1 MDKITSNPWAV
12 GLGVGLIAATLL
24 KRHYNGGWNY
34 NSPDLAGKIIV
45 ITGGNTGLG
54 FESAAKFA
62 TLNPK
67 AIILACRDQAR
78 GQAAVD
84 RIKQ

>member
-1 MDKITSNPWAV
+1 MDKIITNPWAI
-12 GLGVGLIAATLL
+12 GLGVSLLGATLL
-24 KRHYNGGWNY
+24 KKHFNGGWNY
-34 NSPDLAGKIIV
+34 NNPSLSGKVIV

-54 FESAAKFA
+54 FEAATKFA
-62 TLNPK
+62 SLNPK
-67 AIILACRDQAR
+67 AIILACRDETR